1 MIGEIK
7 MSQEVKE
14 NIKAILALI
23 SMMVMTILLI
33 WCWTYGYVKY
43 KQHPSE
49 YTVTMQ
55 KITRIRTMGNRGR
68 HVVCFEYEVNGE
80 KQEGQV
86 DYAFSDKVGKKIK
99 IAFDQDMNYM
109 RPELLIGSMMIWM
122 ILINIVTLVLTL
134 LVMAALLI
142 ALADKIK
149 SFFHGGT

>member
-1 MIGEIK
+1 MN
-7 MSQEVKE
+7 QEVKE
-14 NIKAILALI
+14 NIEATLIFIGMIALSI
-23 SMMVMTILLI
+23 FMI
-33 WCWTYGYVKY
+33 WLWTYDYVKY

-99 IAFDQDMNYM
+99 IAFDQ
-109 RPELLIGSMMIWM
+109 I
-122 ILINIVTLVLTL
+122 
-134 LVMAALLI
+134 
-142 ALADKIK
+142 
-149 SFFHGGT
+149 

>member
-1 MIGEIK
+1 MENVIKNIPIHYLYKRRRGIK
-7 MSQEVKE
+7 MNQEVKE
-14 NIKAILALI
+14 NIEFVLTLVGMI
-23 SMMVMTILLI
+23 SLSIISI
-33 WCWTYGYVKY
+33 WLWTYDYVKY

-99 IAFDQDMNYM
+99 IAFDQ
-109 RPELLIGSMMIWM
+109 I
-122 ILINIVTLVLTL
+122 
-134 LVMAALLI
+134 
-142 ALADKIK
+142 
-149 SFFHGGT
+149 

>member
-55 KITRIRTMGNRGR
+55 KVTRIALTGKGH
-68 HVVCFEYEVNGE
+68 HVVYFEYEMNGQ
-80 KQEGQV
+80 KQEGRV
-86 DYAFSDKVGKKIK
+86 DYAFSDKVGKRIK
-99 IAFDQDMNYM
+99 IAFDQNMDYI

>member
-1 MIGEIK
+1 

-55 KITRIRTMGNRGR
+55 KVTRIALTGKGH
-68 HVVCFEYEVNGE
+68 HVVYFEYEVNGQ
-80 KQEGQV
+80 KQEGMV

-99 IAFDQDMNYM
+99 IAFDQNMDYM
-109 RPELLIGSMMIWM
+109 RPELLIGSWM
-122 ILINIVTLVLTL
+122 VWTLLVCIVTLIVTL
-134 LVMAALLI
+134 PILI
-142 ALADKIK
+142 GILMTIIDKIK
-149 SFFHGGT
+149 SIFRGGSD

>member
-1 MIGEIK
+1 MIK
-7 MSQEVKE
+7 VNQEVKE
-14 NIKAILALI
+14 NIEFVLALVGMI
-23 SMMVMTILLI
+23 SLSIISI
-33 WCWTYGYVKY
+33 WLWTTDYVEY
-43 KQHPSE
+43 KKHPSE

-68 HVVCFEYEVNGE
+68 HGVCFEYEVNGE